1 MTTFS
6 LKRFLAVLG
15 AVALWCPVAGS
26 TDELSEFDCVI
37 EPSMVV
43 ELSSSEDGVLEQ
55 VHVDRGD
62 RVEANQMLARLE
74 SGVEEASLNYA
85 RERSE
90 MTAEIRLHK
99 ASLAYGVKNQE
110 RISDLQKKK
119 LVSLNESD
127 RVQTETKIERHKLHQ
142 ALENQRLAELELA
155 RATETLKRHSIH
167 SPIDG
172 VVVERYLNPGE
183 SVEDRPILKLAQIDP
198 LRVEVVLPVERFG
211 KIQVGQA
218 ATILPEAGIGG
229 QFQSTVSTVDPVL
242 DAASGTF
249 RVRLALPNPDN
260 ALTSGLRCRIQFE
273 EQTVADQARQPS
285 DFRVAGK

>member
-1 MTTFS
+1 MTTFG
-6 LKRFLAVLG
+6 LKRFLTGLG
-15 AVALWCPVAGS
+15 AVALCWPVAGNA
-26 TDELSEFDCVI
+26 DELSGFDCVI

-74 SGVEEASLNYA
+74 SSVEEASLNYA

-90 MTAEIRLHK
+90 MTAEVSLHK

-127 RVQTETKIERHKLHQ
+127 RVQTETKIERHKLNQ
-142 ALENQRLAELELA
+142 ALENKRLAELELA

-249 RVRLALPNPDN
+249 RVRLTLPNPDN
-260 ALTSGLRCRIQFE
+260 ALTSGLRCRIHFE
-273 EQTVADQARQPS
+273 EQTVAGDSGQP
-285 DFRVAGK
+285 DIRVAEK